1 MGAIMQ
7 TRANMFGD
15 VRAEHDHEILD
26 HSFYEWQDY
35 RAMYESNDRFIV
47 VGRRGTGK
55 SALTYRLSKDSKEKR
70 YSIVIAPNEEQV
82 IGLRPVASLFGTS
95 VSRIRAGVKIA
106 WRYALLL
113 EIGLVLWENYKS
125 KRDVE
130 QRSVLLAHLRGWR
143 ASGQCC
149 IERLRIVMRDSLK
162 AIDRE
167 EDRIADLANLLQL
180 NRITED
186 VVSIVSASD
195 RQFTILFDRLDEGYE
210 PDSIG
215 VGLIDGI
222 VYGVDDLR
230 SAFGTNLKSFVFIR
244 DNIFRAI
251 QAEDKDF
258 SRNLE
263 SQVLRLHWDPQ
274 ELFYLVAKRI
284 RNIFS
289 IDKESDV
296 KTWNAITANEIHGRE
311 GFKHVLKLTL
321 YRPRDVIALLN
332 AAFYQAQ
339 RQSRTTLIEDDFTL
353 SARQISLTRYDDLSK
368 EYESILPGIGMLT
381 RSFAGGAAKMEWQSA
396 ASVLGDTMKSDGLSE
411 AVAQHF
417 QILGSPDEAIKTLYG
432 VGFLGFYE
440 RQQDSFLFSHD
451 GKRPD
456 RAFGANDVLMIHPCY
471 WLALNLDQEPLRQDK
486 AEEIFDEYEISIH
499 SQSSEQRSHLLG
511 QIISELHTIPLG
523 DDGASHFEDWCKR
536 ALEIAFA
543 THLSN
548 IQHKPNGQAVQRR
561 DIVAT
566 NQAKEGFWKRVLT
579 DYGTRQVIFEVKN
592 FESIGIDE
600 YRQVHSYLGKEYG
613 RLGFIVCRD
622 PQGSLTKGRELD
634 AFREFYSKNAVIV
647 KLTSHLLVSILS
659 KLRSPEKIDAGS
671 KLLDTT
677 LDTCIRMYANGQ
689 SDIGRVTKK
698 RGRK

>member
-1 MGAIMQ
+1 MGVIMQ
-7 TRANMFGD
+7 LRANMFGD
-15 VRAEHDHEILD
+15 VRAEHDHQFLD

-35 RAMYESNDRFIV
+35 RAMFESNDRFII

-55 SALTYRLSKDSKEKR
+55 SALTYRISEDSHDR
-70 YSIVIAPNEEQV
+70 RFSIVIAPNEEEV
-82 IGLRPVASLFGTS
+82 IGLRPVASLFGST

-113 EIGLVLWENYKS
+113 EVGLVFWESYKT
-125 KRDVE
+125 RREVE
-130 QRSVLLAHLRGWR
+130 LRPVLLAHLKNWR
-143 ASGQCC
+143 ASGGSC
-149 IERLRIVMRDSLK
+149 IERLRAIMRDSLK
-162 AIDRE
+162 AIEKE
-167 EDRIADLANLLQL
+167 EDRIADLASILQI
-180 NRITED
+180 NQVTED
-186 VVSIVSASD
+186 VVSIVRSND
-195 RQFTILFDRLDEGYE
+195 RLFTILFDRLDEGYE

-230 SAFGTNLKSFVFIR
+230 SALGPNLKAFVFIR

-284 RNIFS
+284 RNVFS

-296 KTWNAITANEIHGRE
+296 KTWNAITANELHGRD
-311 GFKHVLKLTL
+311 GFKNILKLTL

-339 RQSRTTLIEDDFTL
+339 RQSRTTLIEEDFAL
-353 SARQISLTRYDDLSK
+353 SAKQISLTRYDDLSK
-368 EYESILPGIGMLT
+368 EYESILPGIGLLT
-381 RSFAGGAAKMEWQSA
+381 RSFAGGPAKMEWQAA
-396 ASVLGDTMKSDGLSE
+396 ASILDKAMKSDGLSE
-411 AVAQHF
+411 AISQHF
-417 QILGSPDEAIKTLYG
+417 KILDSSDEAIKTLYG

-456 RAFGANDVLMIHPCY
+456 RSFGANDVLMIHPCY
-471 WLALNLDQEPLRQDK
+471 WLALSLDQEPLHQDR
-486 AEEIFDEYEISIH
+486 AEEIFDEYEISIY

-511 QIISELHTIPLG
+511 QVISELTQIPLG
-523 DDGASHFEDWCKR
+523 DEGASQFEDWCKR

-543 THLSN
+543 THLTN
-548 IQHKPNGQAVQRR
+548 IQHKPNGQATQRR

-566 NQAKEGFWKRVLT
+566 NQAQAGFWKRVLA

-592 FESIGIDE
+592 FESIGVEE
-600 YRQVHSYLGKEYG
+600 YRQVYSYLGKEYG
-613 RLGFIVCRD
+613 QLGFIICRD
-622 PQGSLTKGRELD
+622 TQGALTKGRELD
-634 AFREFYSKNAVIV
+634 AFREFYSKNSVIV
-647 KLTSHLLVSILS
+647 KLTASLLVSILS
-659 KLRSPEKIDAGS
+659 KLRNPEKTDAGN

-689 SDIGRVTKK
+689 SDVK
-698 RGRK
+698 RSTRRKGKR